1 MQNQELRGKLTAL
14 QEENRRLRRWFHG
27 SLSVQS
33 PSKRHSGTKSH
44 RFKPKSAISLSSK
57 NCCLRKKHL
66 LFPFYLLHFLIQ
78 SEWYA
83 EKPPAPFETPSTPTK
98 FRVVRDSLASSSLT
112 EGKSIR
118 SVHLA
123 NKSVH
128 PTQVVED
135 SLVQLD
141 TPRPSKRVITP
152 SSSFLSKRPT
162 MASGILEENSELSLA
177 LDTSTLHLSG
187 PRRSTGAQ
195 EPSLRSCS
203 SILSDGGDSSLL
215 RDVEPAIDFASLSF
229 SDASHENAAN
239 DMDAAAVA
247 AVAPDVD
254 DMSYSAL
261 LRLERQQGGVLDDRW
276 AEVREDVIK
285 VGERGD

>member
-1 MQNQELRGKLTAL
+1 M
-14 QEENRRLRRWFHG
+14 
-27 SLSVQS
+27 
-33 PSKRHSGTKSH
+33 
-44 RFKPKSAISLSSK
+44 
-57 NCCLRKKHL
+57 
-66 LFPFYLLHFLIQ
+66 Q
-78 SEWYA
+78 SEWYT
-83 EKPPAPFETPSTPTK
+83 EKPSVPFEAPSTPTK

-112 EGKSIR
+112 ECKSIR

-141 TPRPSKRVITP
+141 TPHPSKRVITP
-152 SSSFLSKRPT
+152 STSFLSKRPT

-187 PRRSTGAQ
+187 PRRSTCVQ

-229 SDASHENAAN
+229 SDASQENAAN
-239 DMDAAAVA
+239 EANAADIA

-254 DMSYSAL
+254 AMSYSAL
-261 LRLERQQGGVLDDRW
+261 LRLEQQQGGVLDDRW
-276 AEVREDVIK
+276 AEVRSEVID
-285 VGERGD
+285 VGESGDVKGRNWRCDDGDGMMARSIGNRTNLVAFARVSMRKRKK